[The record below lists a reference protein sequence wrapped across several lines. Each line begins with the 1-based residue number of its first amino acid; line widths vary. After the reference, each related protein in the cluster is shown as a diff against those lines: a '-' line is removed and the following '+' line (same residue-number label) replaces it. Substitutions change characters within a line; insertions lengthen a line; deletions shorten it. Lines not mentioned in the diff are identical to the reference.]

1 MPAPFSSEP
10 LGSLNK
16 YSSYQKIM
24 IDIPLLQTYVTLIK
38 DILSIFSIIVLAVIA
53 IVGLQTW
60 KKQLKGKTEY
70 ELARRLL
77 RAVYKTRDAIRLV
90 RTPFAS
96 ASEIAASV
104 NEAGIIPDPQDP
116 DYHNQNQG
124 ALYQRR
130 WKKVLEAM
138 AELDVEAFE
147 AEVIWDKEIR
157 DVLIPLRQQVGL
169 LHLNI
174 ERYLRNLNQPSRRLP
189 KAEMLEKIDETIYDF
204 HDLTDTKSDN
214 PFTVRTAEVISDI
227 ENYLRPRIKL

>member
-1 MPAPFSSEP
+1 
-10 LGSLNK
+10 
-16 YSSYQKIM
+16 M